1 MELRLELNCK
11 KSKGKP
17 NIFKSSTES
26 HEVGQQRGRVAGEGG
41 SVSGSRGVR
50 RGRKGGR
57 GWGGANVRLAY
68 TNCLCRACAQRGRVC
83 VRVRVSVWKGMVQ
96 ERERGGGVV
105 YLLHI
110 LILRLCSLTYAGSCL
125 LWASK
130 CSLCL
135 FAFHFLRIFIFS
147 SFTFKIFRN

>member
-96 ERERGGGVV
+96 ERERGGVV

-110 LILRLCSLTYAGSCL
+110 LTLRLFSLTYAGSCL
-125 LWASK
+125 LWASLPFRI
-130 CSLCL
+130 SLLAHFHL
-135 FAFHFLRIFIFS
+135 FLFYF
-147 SFTFKIFRN
+147 